1 MTYFS
6 ETFEFHSNAL
16 KLGMGAVISQ
26 RGWPI
31 SYYNEKIASARS
43 RYSTYNMEIYAIVQA
58 IKH

>member
-1 MTYFS
+1 
-6 ETFEFHSNAL
+6 
-16 KLGMGAVISQ
+16 MGAVISQ